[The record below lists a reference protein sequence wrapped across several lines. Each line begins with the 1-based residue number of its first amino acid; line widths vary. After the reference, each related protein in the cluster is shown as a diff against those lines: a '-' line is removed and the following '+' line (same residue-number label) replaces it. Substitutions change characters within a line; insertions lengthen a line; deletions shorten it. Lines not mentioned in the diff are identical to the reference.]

1 MGPHTLIMAEGHS
14 FNCLKLSVT
23 VEWKELT
30 ATALLLQNFW
40 NLFSLD
46 Q

>member
-14 FNCLKLSVT
+14 FKFLKLSVT
-23 VEWKELT
+23 VDWKELA
-30 ATALLLQNFW
+30 ATAFLLQNFW